1 MNDCLRRLLTHV
13 GKMPTRTSPIRDT

>member
-13 GKMPTRTSPIRDT
+13 GKMPTRT